1 MRRAN
6 RAGGGVAVDLGLYLL
21 SAGFAWLTASSNLP
35 AHRPWGAIA
44 AIGYA
49 VAALA
54 ALVQLVTR
62 NRGGRG
68 AVVLGTWGAV
78 CLLPLVFEAVQRAD
92 GRLDRAQEEVL
103 VVENSGIRML
113 ETGSPFLSRAD
124 IAAIPE
130 PLLGYTPYQPAMAV
144 FGLPRAVL
152 GAHWYTDARVY
163 FALVTALC
171 LFLALR
177 TATTSP
183 PRLSKAGLL
192 SPASG
197 TTPASTGDEANGA
210 GSPDV
215 RTAGTSGRVRA
226 LQAVTV
232 LPVAALT
239 LATGGDDL
247 PVLAL
252 TLLGLAYLARGK
264 DTATGVVLGLA
275 AALKLFAWPV
285 AAVVLI
291 ARLLT
296 RRSTGAGIGKLAV
309 PMIAIPVL
317 TALPALVVNPGA
329 FVENV
334 LKFPLGHGLVKSPAA
349 SPLPGHLITENVPGG
364 RYIALG
370 LLGLAAC
377 ALGWWLLR
385 RPPRTA
391 AAAAA
396 VCATGLLTAMLL
408 MPATRFG
415 YLLYPAAYA
424 LWIPFLGSLG
434 PVREPDPA

>member
-6 RAGGGVAVDLGLYLL
+6 RAGGGVAVDLGLYVL

-54 ALVQLVTR
+54 ALVQLITR
-62 NRGGRG
+62 SRGGRG

-78 CLLPLVFEAVQRAD
+78 CLLPLLYEAAQRA
-92 GRLDRAQEEVL
+92 GGHVDRAQEEVL
-103 VVENSGIRML
+103 VVETSGIRML

-124 IAAIPE
+124 IAALPE

-152 GAHWYTDARVY
+152 GTHWYTDARVF
-163 FALVTALC
+163 FALVTGLC
-171 LFLALR
+171 LYLALR
-177 TATTSP
+177 TDP
-183 PRLSKAGLL
+183 PAAVPR
-192 SPASG
+192 
-197 TTPASTGDEANGA
+197 TGA
-210 GSPDV
+210 V
-215 RTAGTSGRVRA
+215 IGRVRA
-226 LQAVTV
+226 LQALTV

-252 TLLGLAYLARGK
+252 TLLGLAYLARGR
-264 DTATGVVLGLA
+264 DTATGVTLGIA
-275 AALKLFAWPV
+275 ASLKLFAWPV

-296 RRSTGAGIGKLAV
+296 LRSDAPGTGRSTPTGGADTDMGGSDAGRGLVRLAV
-309 PMIAIPVL
+309 PMLAIPVV
-317 TALPALVVNPGA
+317 TALPALLVNPAA

-370 LLGLAAC
+370 LLGLAAL

-396 VCATGLLTAMLL
+396 VCATGLLTAMML

-434 PVREPDPA
+434 PVREPDPV

>member
-1 MRRAN
+1 MAAHWMRRAN
-6 RAGGGVAVDLGLYLL
+6 RAGGGVAVDLGLYVL

-44 AIGYA
+44 TIGYA
-49 VAALA
+49 VAALV
-54 ALVQLVTR
+54 ALTQLITR
-62 NRGGRG
+62 ARGGRG

-78 CLLPLVFEAVQRAD
+78 CLLPLLFEAVQRA
-92 GRLDRAQEEVL
+92 GGHLERAQEEVL
-103 VVENSGIRML
+103 VVENSGIRLL

-124 IAAIPE
+124 IAALPE

-152 GAHWYTDARVY
+152 GVHWYTDARVF

-171 LFLALR
+171 LYLALR
-177 TATTSP
+177 MAHS
-183 PRLSKAGLL
+183 
-192 SPASG
+192 
-197 TTPASTGDEANGA
+197 
-210 GSPDV
+210 
-215 RTAGTSGRVRA
+215 RTVGRVRA

-252 TLLGLAYLARGK
+252 TLLGLAYLAKGR
-264 DTATGVVLGLA
+264 DTATGVTLGIA
-275 AALKLFAWPV
+275 ASLKLFAWPV
-285 AAVVLI
+285 AAVVLV
-291 ARLLT
+291 ARLLL
-296 RRSTGAGIGKLAV
+296 RRASRSSGVSDAAGGAAPGLARLAV

-317 TALPALVVNPGA
+317 TALPALLVNPGA

-370 LLGLAAC
+370 LLGLAAL
-377 ALGWWLLR
+377 ALCWWLIR

-396 VCATGLLTAMLL
+396 VCATGLLTAMML

-434 PVREPDPA
+434 PVREPEPAQTLL

>member
-6 RAGGGVAVDLGLYLL
+6 RAGGGVAVDLALYLL

-124 IAAIPE
+124 IAALPE

-144 FGLPRAVL
+144 FGLPRAAL

-163 FALVTALC
+163 FALATAVC

-177 TATTSP
+177 TAT
-183 PRLSKAGLL
+183 G
-192 SPASG
+192 
-197 TTPASTGDEANGA
+197 EAA
-210 GSPDV
+210 
-215 RTAGTSGRVRA
+215 RSGRVRA

-252 TLLGLAYLARGK
+252 TLLGLAYLARGR

-296 RRSTGAGIGKLAV
+296 RRSTGAGIGKLAG

-317 TALPALVVNPGA
+317 TALPALIVDPGA